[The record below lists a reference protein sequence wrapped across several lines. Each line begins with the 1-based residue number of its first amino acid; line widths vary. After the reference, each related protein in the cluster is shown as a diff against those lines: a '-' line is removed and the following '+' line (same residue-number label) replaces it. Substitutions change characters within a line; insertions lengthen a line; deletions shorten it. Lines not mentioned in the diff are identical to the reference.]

1 MIDYEP
7 KGDKSEPETLRNFD
21 IDIMHVLDKEVI
33 HEDDFEEAFL
43 KLLCNEEIQNKEDS
57 FEIRVENAKEKWK
70 SPVSCKHLDEPW
82 IFHQMKD
89 ETKFPTEHVGLTRPT
104 CTKCFGWSSEF
115 YNLVFQKHLDHEGR
129 KMKLISPTSLTLRG
143 LKRL

>member
-1 MIDYEP
+1 MIDNES

-21 IDIMHVLDKEVI
+21 IDIMYVLDKEVI

-70 SPVSCKHLDEPW
+70 SQTLLDY
-82 IFHQMKD
+82 
-89 ETKFPTEHVGLTRPT
+89 LT
-104 CTKCFGWSSEF
+104 
-115 YNLVFQKHLDHEGR
+115 
-129 KMKLISPTSLTLRG
+129 
-143 LKRL
+143 